1 MSQSKGSVKATAQVH
16 AEIVGAAIAAERE
29 RCAKIVRERAAIW
42 NARVRTG
49 YNGDCDQHLAY
60 ECEDILAAIL
70 KG

>member
-1 MSQSKGSVKATAQVH
+1 MKLGDRLIKQAV
-16 AEIVGAAIAAERE
+16 EAERE
-29 RCAKIVRERAAIW
+29 RCAKIVSERVAIW

-49 YNGDCDQHLAY
+49 YNGDCDQSLAY